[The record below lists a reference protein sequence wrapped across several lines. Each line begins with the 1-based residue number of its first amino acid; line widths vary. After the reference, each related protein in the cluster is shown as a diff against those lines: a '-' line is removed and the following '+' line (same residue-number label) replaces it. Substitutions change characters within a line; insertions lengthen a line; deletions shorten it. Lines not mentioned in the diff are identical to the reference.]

1 MDHFDA
7 EPSNTLHFGKNA
19 AIGTIVK
26 RNGAHLWYDEKLDTW
41 IITDS
46 SSYAISPI
54 LLDTD
59 PNATQIMN
67 LTALQPNVGFLC
79 PPLIAWTHETR
90 SVLRHALTCFFVRQ
104 CQIHSFFFE
113 WGAPRR
119 AWKLHIINKWCTYK
133 LLQRI
138 P

>member
-1 MDHFDA
+1 MDQFDA
-7 EPSNTLHFGKNA
+7 EPSNTLYFGKNA

-26 RNGAHLWYDEKLDTW
+26 RKGAHLWYDEKLDTW

-79 PPLIAWTHETR
+79 PPPVNRLDTRAKNTIGFPTR
-90 SVLRHALTCFFVRQ
+90 SHLLVCSTTLDTLFF
-104 CQIHSFFFE
+104 
-113 WGAPRR
+113 
-119 AWKLHIINKWCTYK
+119 
-133 LLQRI
+133 
-138 P
+138 